1 MTLCE
6 VPLCGDSYTV
16 FLGALGLPKQ
26 CWAALLGFR
35 PSFCYKQPGQYY
47 KRYLYFYG
55 LSLDA
60 PTGHGTQ
67 AWQTTGMIQDLY
79 FRKYELWDKACWEVT
94 EQSVGVQG

>member
-1 MTLCE
+1 MF
-6 VPLCGDSYTV
+6 S
-16 FLGALGLPKQ
+16 GALGLPKQ
-26 CWAALLGFR
+26 CWAAVLGFR

-79 FRKYELWDKACWEVT
+79 HRKYELWDKACQEVT